1 RFTQMFRFGLFDNPR
16 TPTPIPAESDGLVAR
31 LIAEECA
38 VLLKNS
44 NHQLP
49 LDAKVLRSIAVIGPY
64 AGAAHTGGSGSSAVT
79 PLYTVKPVNGI
90 KSHVPSGVKVTFN
103 DGSDTT
109 AAANLARSSDV
120 AIVMVGNKDKEGSDR
135 SSLS

>member
-1 RFTQMFRFGLFDNPR
+1 MQQAEVGALMCADPSVNDQFGCENTHLLKEILRDEWKFKGFVQSDYTATDSTINGAATKNAVQAGQLSESVVDTMLIQRFTQMFRFGLFDNPR

-49 LDAKVLRSIAVIGPY
+49 LDAKVLRSIA
-64 AGAAHTGGSGSSAVT
+64 
-79 PLYTVKPVNGI
+79 
-90 KSHVPSGVKVTFN
+90 
-103 DGSDTT
+103 
-109 AAANLARSSDV
+109 
-120 AIVMVGNKDKEGSDR
+120 
-135 SSLS
+135 